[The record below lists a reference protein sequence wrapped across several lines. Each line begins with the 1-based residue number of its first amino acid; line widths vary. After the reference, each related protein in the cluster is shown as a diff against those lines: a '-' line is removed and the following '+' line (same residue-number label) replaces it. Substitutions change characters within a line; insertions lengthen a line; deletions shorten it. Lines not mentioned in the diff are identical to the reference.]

1 MPNVATSTVVQVA
14 TTTVEHEA
22 SIHVSLKPEIL
33 GHIGSFP
40 ITNTLAMTWVVLV
53 LLIAGGFF
61 IGRNATMI
69 PGRVQTFFEW
79 LMEIGYDF
87 VAETL
92 ESRDLAR
99 TFYPLLLTFFLF
111 IATANLLE
119 FVPGV
124 GSLVYHTSEGS
135 VPLLRSMNTDLNTTL
150 ALTIIA
156 VLTIEVAG
164 VTILGFFKYAS
175 KFINFSSPLN
185 FVVGLIELVSEISRL
200 VSFSFRLFGNII
212 AGEILL
218 AVVTFFVPYVLPVPL
233 MGFEMFVGIIQG
245 LVFTMLLLFFIKLA
259 IVDPHEAH

>member
-1 MPNVATSTVVQVA
+1 MPNVATTTVVQA
-14 TTTVEHEA
+14 AADASDQTS

-61 IGRNATMI
+61 LGRNVKLI

-79 LMEIGYDF
+79 LMELGYDF

-99 TFYPLLLTFFLF
+99 KFYPLLLTFFLF

-124 GSLVYHTSEGS
+124 GSLTYHTSEGV

-156 VLTIEVAG
+156 VITIEVTG
-164 VTILGFFKYAS
+164 VVVLGFFKYAG
-175 KFINFSSPLN
+175 KFINFSSPIN
-185 FVVGLIELVSEISRL
+185 FVVGLIELISEISRL
-200 VSFSFRLFGNII
+200 VSFSFRLFGNIF
-212 AGEILL
+212 AGEVLI
-218 AVVTFFVPYVLPVPL
+218 AVVTFFVPYILPVPL
-233 MGFEMFVGIIQG
+233 MGFEMFVGIVQG

-259 IVDPHEAH
+259 ITDPHEAH